1 MENSV
6 FFIILFATI
15 IHAVWN
21 AMVKKHPD
29 KKTAVSAIVL
39 GHVPLS
45 ILAIFFLPLP
55 NLKSIPYIILSAII
69 HQGYQWFLLKS
80 YSIGDFTKVYPICR
94 GFGPLVAAIISIL
107 FLGITFDLPILLSII
122 LISFGIM
129 LLGINFNSN
138 VNDTNTLI
146 YSLTT
151 GLFIG
156 LYSLID
162 GYGARISLSAISFIS
177 FSFILSALIF
187 VILIKIKDNQNII
200 FRVINEGKKLFLI
213 GGTLSFL
220 IYAIVVWAFTK
231 APIPL
236 VSALRETSIL
246 FSIFIGYFF
255 LKEKID
261 LKRCFAVFTVLIGL
275 IILKMF

>member
-1 MENSV
+1 MENKV

-15 IHAVWN
+15 THAVWN

-45 ILAIFFLPLP
+45 LLAIFFLPLP
-55 NLKSIPYIILSAII
+55 SIKSIPYIILSAVI

-80 YSIGDFTKVYPICR
+80 YAIGDFTKVYPICR
-94 GFGPLVAAIISIL
+94 GFGPLVATLISIF
-107 FLGITFDLPILLSII
+107 FLEITLDLPILLSII
-122 LISFGIM
+122 LISLGIM
-129 LLGINFNSN
+129 LLGLNFHLNSN
-138 VNDTNTLI
+138 ENKILY

-177 FSFILSALIF
+177 FSFILSALLF
-187 VILIKIKDNQNII
+187 VIIIKVKDNQNII
-200 FRVINEGKKLFLI
+200 RKVANDGKTLFLI

-220 IYAIVVWAFTK
+220 IYVIVVWAFTK
-231 APIPL
+231 APIAL
-236 VSALRETSIL
+236 VSALRETSIF

-255 LKEKID
+255 LNERINSKKIISI
-261 LKRCFAVFTVLIGL
+261 LLIVFGVIGIKL
-275 IILKMF
+275 F